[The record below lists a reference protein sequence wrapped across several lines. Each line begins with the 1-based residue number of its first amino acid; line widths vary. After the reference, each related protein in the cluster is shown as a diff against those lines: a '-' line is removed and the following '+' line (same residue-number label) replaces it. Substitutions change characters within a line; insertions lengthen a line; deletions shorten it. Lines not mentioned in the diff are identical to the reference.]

1 MFLQQQVHVQH
12 IVGRDRGPSLGDLD
26 LLVGEVG
33 NARSVAVPAAAV
45 PQHVLHRDVGDI
57 RVSQHAAP
65 GLLIEDAA
73 IASTLISLRASGFL
87 CSEGCRS
94 SAPASH
100 PIKAKESSGIFHVP
114 GGRFYDRTKPDR
126 CYPTAAA
133 AEADG
138 YRRSKT

>member
-1 MFLQQQVHVQH
+1 MTPIGTALRRTVLLTLLALG
-12 IVGRDRGPSLGDLD
+12 VGAAVSWWRSQATTPTPAQPPQWPEWPSLPDETGA
-26 LLVGEVG
+26 E
-33 NARSVAVPAAAV
+33 AATSTSTEPAWLAAN
-45 PQHVLHRDVGDI
+45 DDG
-57 RVSQHAAP
+57 
-65 GLLIEDAA
+65 
-73 IASTLISLRASGFL
+73 
-87 CSEGCRS
+87 

-100 PIKAKESSGIFHVP
+100 PVKVKESSGIFHVP